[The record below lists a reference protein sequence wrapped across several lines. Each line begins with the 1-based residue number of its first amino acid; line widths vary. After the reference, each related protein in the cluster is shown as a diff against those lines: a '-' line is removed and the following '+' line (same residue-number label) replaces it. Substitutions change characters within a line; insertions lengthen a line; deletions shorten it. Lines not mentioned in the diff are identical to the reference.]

1 MLFNVKNRRFMST
14 EQLRTNTL
22 LNAYFIIQKYPLKAS
37 DTLMDNYIQQ
47 QYRTSSKN
55 LCVKLLLDLTLYEDE
70 SGNLVLLFKNP
81 KSDAIARLVTYGNG
95 AIPGSKILR
104 VALTN

>member
-1 MLFNVKNRRFMST
+1 MST
-14 EQLRTNTL
+14 EQLRTNTI
-22 LNAYFIIQKYPLKAS
+22 LNAYFTIQKYPLRAS

-47 QYRTSSKN
+47 QYKTSLKN
-55 LCVKLLLDLTLYEDE
+55 LCVKLLLDLTFYEDD

-81 KSDAIARLVTYGNG
+81 KSDAIARLITYGNG
-95 AIPGSKILR
+95 AIPGSRILQ